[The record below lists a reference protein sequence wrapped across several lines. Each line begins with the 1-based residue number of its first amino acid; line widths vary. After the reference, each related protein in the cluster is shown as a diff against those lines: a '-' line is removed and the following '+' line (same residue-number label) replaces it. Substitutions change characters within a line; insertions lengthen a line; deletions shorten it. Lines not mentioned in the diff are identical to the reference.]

1 MTRVLHIPTGEFV
14 LFISTVSPLA
24 ITRRERFVSIIELS
38 AYFDAYRVNE
48 LSKEDFEDL
57 TISRILTGKS
67 GILYGSSAHHIVKN
81 EAELEF
87 IYD

>member
-1 MTRVLHIPTGEFV
+1 MTRVLHIPTGEFI
-14 LFISTVSPLA
+14 LFISSRNDRTL
-24 ITRRERFVSIIELS
+24 TQFVSVLELA
-38 AYFDAYRVNE
+38 AYFDAYRGNE

-67 GILYGSSAHHIVKN
+67 GILYGSSAHNLVKD